1 MTTEEILNITK
12 SAEADIKNAPAD
24 EKNKML
30 KNMAECLKE
39 SADEILSEN
48 EKDIKA
54 ATGVISDVMTD
65 RLRLTNERIS
75 AMADGICA
83 ISELSDEVN
92 TDISVTRRPNG
103 LVIHKKECP

>member
-65 RLRLTNERIS
+65 RLRLTNERIR
-75 AMADGICA
+75 DRK
-83 ISELSDEVN
+83 
-92 TDISVTRRPNG
+92 SV
-103 LVIHKKECP
+103 V